1 MLLKLSAILL
11 YSLLAFFIA
20 LALYPPYIRRLQKTK
35 LLKQIREWTIT
46 WDASSIFSKLH
57 AHKWWTPTMWWWII
71 LLTVLILVIWS
82 VVLQQSGV
90 INNSLFTRQE
100 TYILLFALFS
110 MWILGLVDDIFNILW
125 KWAIKGLSS
134 KVKFIAMFSF
144 SAFVTYWFVR
154 RLWIDYISIRPSIAE
169 IPMGRVWPIV
179 MFIFTVWLVNAINI
193 TDWLDGLVGWM
204 MIMVL
209 GVLGVLTFVTGRYLA
224 TSLIWIVSWALL
236 AFLWFNI
243 NPAKIFMW
251 DSGSLALW
259 WFVASLVYLL
269 NINFWILIPFMI
281 MMSLFWVEMLT
292 SFFQILSKKYLGKK
306 LFKIAPFHHLLEH
319 EWYAEHTI
327 VMKFWVVQGIL
338 CAIALICLLY
348 QL

>member
-1 MLLKLSAILL
+1 MLIKLSAILL

-20 LALYPPYIRRLQKTK
+20 LSLYPPYIRWLQKMK

-46 WDASSIFSKLH
+46 GDASSIFSELH
-57 AHKWWTPTMWWWII
+57 AHKGWTPTMWWWII
-71 LLTVLILVIWS
+71 LLTVLILVLWS
-82 VVLQQSGV
+82 IILQQSWY
-90 INNSLFTRQE
+90 INNSLFTREE

-144 SAFVTYWFVR
+144 SAFITYWFVW
-154 RLWIDYISIRPSIAE
+154 RLWIDYVTIRPLVWE
-169 IPMGRVWPIV
+169 FPMGRIWPAV
-179 MFIFTVWLVNAINI
+179 MFIFTVGLVNAINI
-193 TDWLDGLVGWM
+193 TDWLDGLVWWM

-209 GVLGVLTFVTGRYLA
+209 GVLGVLTFVNGRYLA
-224 TSLIWIVSWALL
+224 TSLIWIVTWALL

-259 WFVASLVYLL
+259 GFVASLVYLL
-269 NINFWILIPFMI
+269 NINFWIIIPFMI
-281 MMSLFWVEMLT
+281 MMSLFWIEMLT
-292 SFFQILSKKYLGKK
+292 SFFQILSKKYLGRK

-319 EWYAEHTI
+319 EGYAEHTI
-327 VMKFWVVQGIL
+327 VMKFRVVQGIL
-338 CAIALICLLY
+338 CAIALVCLFY

>member
-1 MLLKLSAILL
+1 MLFKISAILL

-35 LLKQIREWTIT
+35 LLKQIREGTIT
-46 WDASSIFSKLH
+46 GDASSIFSKLH
-57 AHKWWTPTMWWWII
+57 AHKWGTPTMWWGII
-71 LLTVLILVIWS
+71 LLTVLILVLWS
-82 VVLQQSGV
+82 IVLQYIGY

-110 MWILGLVDDIFNILW
+110 MWILGLVDDVFNILW
-125 KWAIKGLSS
+125 KWAIKWLSS

-144 SAFVTYWFVR
+144 SAFITYWFVR
-154 RLWIDYISIRPSIAE
+154 RLWVDYVTIRPTLE
-169 IPMGRVWPIV
+169 VLPMGRVWPAV
-179 MFIFTVWLVNAINI
+179 MFVFTVWLVNAINI
-193 TDWLDGLVGWM
+193 TDGLDGLVWGM

-209 GVLGVLTFVTGRYLA
+209 GVLGVLTFVNGRFLA

-243 NPAKIFMW
+243 NPAKIFMG
-251 DSGSLALW
+251 DSGSLALGG
-259 WFVASLVYLL
+259 FVASLVYLL
-269 NINFWILIPFMI
+269 NINFWIIIPFMI
-281 MMSLFWVEMLT
+281 MMSLFWVEMFT
-292 SFFQILSKKYLGKK
+292 SLLQILSKKYLGKK

-319 EWYAEHTI
+319 EGYAEHSI